1 MLLITADG
9 KLLPEIDDDDIEV
22 LKKHDA
28 FGFVAREHGKAAHI
42 NAHWCK
48 EPGCCWTYETELPHA
63 TFNVMEDGETYCRG
77 IVIALS
83 DVAGTGKRPTGR
95 VCK

>member
-1 MLLITADG
+1 
-9 KLLPEIDDDDIEV
+9 
-22 LKKHDA
+22 
-28 FGFVAREHGKAAHI
+28 
-42 NAHWCK
+42 
-48 EPGCCWTYETELPHA
+48 
-63 TFNVMEDGETYCRG
+63 VMEDGETYCRG